1 MLETICE
8 TMVEA
13 YRRNW
18 ITSRDG
24 NVSIRHHDR
33 DHFYITPSGV
43 RKQTLQPDQFK
54 RIGITTGINSGV
66 GQGIYWHLWRELE
79 YTDISSSLKPSGEI
93 PLHFGLQKEMGKHK
107 NDVRVVMHF
116 HPTYCVAAM
125 HAGIDLS
132 SMVKDFPELSRYTK
146 VAPNVGD
153 VPPISQELA
162 DQCFEKLELDS
173 QGNIQYDI
181 VGIKGHGVVAIDTS
195 PWRAFEHIERLE
207 HICQIVLASRQ
218 IQQSKSVDSIACVDA
233 SRSSS
238 KIKAEDFGVPPEFA
252 ERAENYAQW
261 SIAKAKEFYVKLAS
275 TGIDPRP
282 ATDPEKYL
290 PGARAA
296 AEAVAK
302 GIAACI
308 RESKLT

>member
-8 TMVEA
+8 TLVEA

-54 RIGITTGINSGV
+54 KIAIIDGPV
-66 GQGIYWHLWRELE
+66 PLWREMS
-79 YTDISSSLKPSGEI
+79 YTAISQELQPSGEI
-93 PLHFGLQKEMGKHK
+93 PMHFGLQRQMGQHA
-107 NDVRVVMHF
+107 NDVRVVVHL

-132 SMVKDFPELSRYTK
+132 TVVDDFPELSRYTR
-146 VAPNVGD
+146 VAPNVPD

-162 DQCFEKLELDS
+162 DRCHENLGLDS
-173 QGNIQYDI
+173 QGFIQHDI

-207 HICQIVLASRQ
+207 HICKIVLASR
-218 IQQSKSVDSIACVDA
+218 
-233 SRSSS
+233 R
-238 KIKAEDFGVPPEFA
+238 
-252 ERAENYAQW
+252 
-261 SIAKAKEFYVKLAS
+261 
-275 TGIDPRP
+275 
-282 ATDPEKYL
+282 
-290 PGARAA
+290 
-296 AEAVAK
+296 
-302 GIAACI
+302 
-308 RESKLT
+308 